1 MEAQK
6 KERKEIIYPKK
17 PRRDTQLEQKET
29 KSKVICNLRQITLDS
44 SQRQIRQYA
53 IHFEPEIAEDNFPLK
68 KKILRQIKPE
78 LHKNFQKFLQGGDTL
93 FVCGNNLEE
102 KVVLETTVENILYKI
117 QFVLTKNTIDCR
129 NIKTRCRDHIKIKNL
144 IETLVKNII
153 YSNNHIVKFEDS
165 SFYDYFDVETFGRDG
180 KGKIWHG
187 YSTAVCITENGLF
200 LRINDKNK
208 MITGKTAHDKMIE
221 FGKKYRG
228 NMLDENCQREIKEY
242 FTGKTVVAQYG
253 SYRAYRIGQVLIDK
267 NVKNTS
273 INYIDSDGKAT
284 TITLKN
290 YYQNQYKINIK
301 YEEQPLFL
309 DEDSVEA
316 EEGKKRYLVPEL
328 LYLTGIDELEEK
340 DRADIIAKSKFQPNI
355 KVKKIEKGMIYL
367 TQKNK
372 KEIRK
377 KNKKLELPSPDEVRQ
392 EWGINF
398 GDNFVEVEARTLNLP
413 ELEFGGGRPEKPQI
427 NHGRFRQKKDISGI
441 NFDSGNCSLITF
453 NSIVGLAKNDCDQ
466 FCKACNSFGITFKFP
481 ELIKLNSSNNQDL
494 IYELNQ
500 MKLDINKKIVIVV
513 LDRNTKN
520 LYPLIKDYL
529 YSERGI
535 TSQFM
540 LHDENPNRGGKKKQN
555 MSYYSGVLNQ
565 MVVKARGELFRLHFC
580 KSIDSGPSMIIGLD
594 SSKSKDG
601 NKYVLSASYNRKF
614 NRFYTDFANA
624 KLLPEDNTLCNLFK
638 NALNYF
644 REINGNHLPNTI
656 IIYRQ
661 GGNDKQVEKIMK
673 NELPKILEF
682 LSGEENKNTFEK
694 GYKPKLTMFTVNKKT
709 DLKFFE
715 NSSNGYKN
723 IPMGTVIDQDV
734 ISPDVFEF
742 YLQCPDVDRGC
753 ASPVHFLCIYND
765 NENMTI
771 NDFEDIS
778 YKQSFYYWNWP
789 GPVRIPAALKYAE
802 VANAFSSKNLTHE
815 VKGEL
820 KNSPYYI

>member
-6 KERKEIIYPKK
+6 KERKEIVYPQK
-17 PRRDTQLEQKET
+17 PRRDTQLEEKET

-68 KKILRQIKPE
+68 KKILRQIKPD

-93 FVCGNNLEE
+93 FVCGSNLEE
-102 KVVLETTVENILYKI
+102 KLVIETTVENILYKI

-129 NIKTRCRDHIKIKNL
+129 NIKTRCKDHIKIKNL

-153 YSNNHIVKFEDS
+153 YSNNHIVKFEDR

-221 FGKKYRG
+221 FGKKYHG

-242 FTGKTVVAQYG
+242 FAGKTVVAQYG
-253 SYRAYRIGQVLIDK
+253 SYRAYRIGEVLIDK
-267 NVKNTS
+267 NVKNTN
-273 INYIDSDGKAT
+273 INYIDSDGKTT

-301 YEEQPLFL
+301 YEDQPLFL
-309 DEDSVEA
+309 DEDSVQADEN
-316 EEGKKRYLVPEL
+316 KKRYLVPEL

-340 DRADIIAKSKFQPNI
+340 DRADIIAKSKFQPNV

-367 TQKNK
+367 TQKAK
-372 KEIRK
+372 KEIKK

-398 GDNFVEVEARTLNLP
+398 GEHFVEVEARTLNLP
-413 ELEFGGGRPEKPQI
+413 ELEFAGARPEKPQI
-427 NHGRFRQKKDISGI
+427 NHGRFRQKKDIAGI
-441 NFDSGNCSLITF
+441 NFDSGNCALITF
-453 NSIVGLAKNDCDQ
+453 NNIVGLAKNDCDQ
-466 FCKACNSFGITFKFP
+466 FCKACNSFGIGFKFP
-481 ELIKLNSSNNQDL
+481 ELIKLNSTNNQDL
-494 IYELNQ
+494 LYELKE
-500 MKLDINKKIVIVV
+500 MKLNSTKIIVIVV

-520 LYPLIKDYL
+520 LYPFIKDYL

-580 KSIDSGPSMIIGLD
+580 KGIDSGPSMIIGLD
-594 SSKSKDG
+594 SSKNKDG

-614 NRFYTDFANA
+614 NKFYTDFANA
-624 KLLPEDNTLCNLFK
+624 KLSPEDNTLCNLFK

-644 REINGNHLPNTI
+644 RNINNNHLPNTI

-661 GGNDKQVEKIMK
+661 GGNDKQVEKIMR
-673 NELPKILEF
+673 NELPKILEL
-682 LSGEENKNTFEK
+682 LSGDENKNTYAK

-734 ISPDVFEF
+734 ISPEVFEF

-753 ASPVHFLCIYND
+753 ASPVHFLCVYND
-765 NENMTI
+765 NDNMTI

-815 VKGEL
+815 VKGDL
-820 KNSPYYI
+820 KDSPYYI